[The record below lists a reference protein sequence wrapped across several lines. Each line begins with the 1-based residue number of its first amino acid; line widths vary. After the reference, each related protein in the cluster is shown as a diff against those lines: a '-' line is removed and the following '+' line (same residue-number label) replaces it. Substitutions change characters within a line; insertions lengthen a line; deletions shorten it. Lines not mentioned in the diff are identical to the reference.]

1 MGMYKK
7 STIIIIIIL
16 TSLEL
21 VKAQEPT
28 FGKYGTIDRHVK
40 RTPDSISNNIV
51 LLHDYLIVA
60 AESDEDKI
68 RAFYIWIITNIKYK
82 DQVELLYAPNLFF
95 YMGSNNCSSPVCVLK
110 KREAVCEGF
119 SKLFQFFCTYSGL
132 ESYTIGGYI
141 TKNGAL
147 QDRAT
152 HSWNVVKINDEW
164 RFFDLTWA
172 NAILHHSGIKS
183 KTNEFY
189 MVPPEEFIVSHLPII
204 PMWQFLNTPI
214 SIQIFN
220 AGEEPIRKYMNTA
233 AANYNYTD
241 TLIQFNQMS
250 AAKQRLKTAQEIYR
264 TNPNNKFNLAIEYY
278 RYARNMRNFDG
289 EIDPLN
295 YYRLIK
301 AREKMQLA
309 IDLFKSSSDIS
320 SKIMLFQIKDDV
332 ATIDK
337 LIISANKHIRYLK

>member
-1 MGMYKK
+1 MYKK
-7 STIIIIIIL
+7 LAIIIIL
-16 TSLEL
+16 TLGSLEL
-21 VKAQEPT
+21 VQAQKPT
-28 FGKYGTIDRHVK
+28 FGKYGNIDRHLN

-51 LLHDYLIVA
+51 LLHDYLVA
-60 AESDEDKI
+60 PAESDEDKI
-68 RAFYIWIITNIKYK
+68 RAFYMWIITNIKYE
-82 DQVELLYAPNLFF
+82 DQVELMYHPKLFF

-110 KREAVCEGF
+110 KRKAVCEGF
-119 SKLFQFFCTYSGL
+119 SKLFQFFCIYSGL

-152 HSWNVVKINDEW
+152 HSWNVVKINDKW
-164 RFFDLTWA
+164 RFFDLSWA
-172 NAILHHSGIKS
+172 NAILHHSEIKS
-183 KTNEFY
+183 NTNKFF

-220 AGEEPIRKYMNTA
+220 AGEESIKKYLNGTTSP
-233 AANYNYTD
+233 NYNYTD
-241 TLIQFNQMS
+241 TLVQFNQMS
-250 AAKQRLKTAQEIYR
+250 GARQRLKTAKEIYR

-278 RYARNMRNFDG
+278 RYAKNMRNFDG
-289 EIDPLN
+289 EIDSQN

-309 IDLFKSSSDIS
+309 IALFTSSSDIS
-320 SKIMLFQIKDDV
+320 SQIMLLQVKDDV
-332 ATIDK
+332 ANINK
-337 LIISANKHIRYLK
+337 LIISTNKPIKYLK

>member
-1 MGMYKK
+1 MYQKL
-7 STIIIIIIL
+7 TIIIIL
-16 TSLEL
+16 ALASLEL
-21 VKAQEPT
+21 VQAQEPT
-28 FGKYGTIDRHVK
+28 FGKYGNIDRYVK
-40 RTPDSISNNIV
+40 RTPDSLSQNIV
-51 LLHDYLIVA
+51 LLHNYLVA
-60 AESDEDKI
+60 PAESNEDKI
-68 RAFYIWIITNIKYK
+68 RAFYMWIITNIKYE
-82 DQVELLYAPNLFF
+82 DQVELMYDSNLLF

-110 KREAVCEGF
+110 KGKAVCEGF

-141 TKNGAL
+141 SKNGAL

-164 RFFDLTWA
+164 RFFDLSWA

-189 MVPPEEFIVSHLPII
+189 MVSPEEFIVSHLPII

-220 AGEEPIRKYMNTA
+220 AGEEPIKKYMNSA
-233 AANYNYTD
+233 PANYNYTD
-241 TLIQFNQMS
+241 TLIQFNRMS
-250 AAKQRLKTAQEIYR
+250 GANKRLKTAHEIYR

-278 RYARNMRNFDG
+278 RYARNMKNFDG
-289 EIDPLN
+289 EIDPRN
-295 YYRLIK
+295 YSRLIK
-301 AREKMQLA
+301 ARGKMQLA

-320 SKIMLFQIKDDV
+320 SQIMLLQVKAD
-332 ATIDK
+332 IDNIDR
-337 LIISANKHIRYLK
+337 LIISAKKQIRYLK